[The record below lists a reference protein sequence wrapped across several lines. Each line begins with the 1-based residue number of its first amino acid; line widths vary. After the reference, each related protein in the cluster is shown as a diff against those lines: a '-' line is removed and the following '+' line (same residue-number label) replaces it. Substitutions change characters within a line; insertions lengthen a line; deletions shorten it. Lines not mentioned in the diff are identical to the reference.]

1 MEQAKAHRPSTA
13 ELGEPPH
20 QQPGQHHV
28 QGADEDS
35 LPFRIRFPIPISG
48 ILATHQHVYGHVK
61 REVSQPALDHVD
73 GLLHQRALRQ
83 HDHQPARGRL
93 ANLRVRMS
101 NAPVQPRQ
109 HRSQGL
115 TGPSR
120 HPQYVR
126 QPLFGEP
133 GLIAVRARATHRDA
147 DPVSEAWR

>member
-20 QQPGQHHV
+20 EQPGQHHV
-28 QGADEDS
+28 QGADEDL
-35 LPFRIRFPIPISG
+35 LPFRIRLPVPIAG
-48 ILATHQHVYGHVK
+48 ILAAHQNVHGHVK

-73 GLLHQRALRQ
+73 GLLDQRALRQ
-83 HDHQPARGRL
+83 HDQQPVRGRL
-93 ANLRVRMS
+93 SDLRIRMP

-109 HRSQGL
+109 HRSQGF

-133 GLIAVRARATHRDA
+133 GLIAVRAGATRCDA
-147 DPVSEAWR
+147 DPASEA